1 MISANDVITLY
12 CFPYTGGG
20 VSVYRN
26 WQAYLPATVKIEAC
40 QLPGREECF
49 DEKPFESFNEVM
61 AYVYVTLIP
70 AISTPY
76 ALFGHSMGAR
86 IAFEFAREMRRRQL
100 LSPVRLCVTGANAP
114 QTTNFKPPYIHQLPD
129 DELFAFLREF
139 GGPEEFFHDIE
150 LQKFFIPLLRSDFK
164 AAESYRYHHEPPLSC
179 PISVWGG
186 TDDIFT
192 TLSDSDLHG
201 LL

>member
-1 MISANDVITLY
+1 M
-12 CFPYTGGG
+12 
-20 VSVYRN
+20 
-26 WQAYLPATVKIEAC
+26 
-40 QLPGREECF
+40 
-49 DEKPFESFNEVM
+49 FESFYEVM

-192 TLSDSDLHG
+192 TLSGLEAWQEQTTADFQLRIINGPHQFINIAHEELLKTMEKDLTQH
-201 LL
+201 